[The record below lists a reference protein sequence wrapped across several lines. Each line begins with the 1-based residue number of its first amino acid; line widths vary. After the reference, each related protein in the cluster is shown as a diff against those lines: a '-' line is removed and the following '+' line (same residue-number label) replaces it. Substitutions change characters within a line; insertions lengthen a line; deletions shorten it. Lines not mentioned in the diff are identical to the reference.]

1 MPYCT
6 QTDILLLELTEK
18 ELIEL
23 TDDLNVGPVNAAQ
36 VTAAIAKADSE
47 IDAYCQAQY
56 TVPFGPASEVLG
68 TDGKN
73 YTCIVAHTAAAIN
86 KPVTG
91 ANYATY
97 WAQKGSA
104 GGTWV
109 DGSAYT
115 AVPNIVTAWSA
126 TLAAFNLFRNRTKPA
141 TLLDRYNK
149 VMSWL
154 SAILKGERTIP
165 GMTDESSLPASTTQN
180 AAPTFA
186 RHATAPASV
195 VLGTD
200 GKTYTCIAA
209 HTAAAANQPIT
220 GADWASYWIEQGMN
234 GGTWTAGAAYVP
246 EGYLTVRAGTMDVW

>member
-56 TVPFGPASEVLG
+56 TVPFGPGSEVLG
-68 TDGKN
+68 TDTKN

-97 WAQKGSA
+97 WAQKGSS

-115 AVPNIVTAWSA
+115 AVPNIVTGWSA
-126 TLAAFNLFRNRTKPA
+126 TLSAFNLFRNRSKPA

-149 VMSWL
+149 AMSWL
-154 SAILKGERTIP
+154 SAIAKGERTIP
-165 GMTDESSLPASTTQN
+165 GVTDESSLPASTTDGTAQ
-180 AAPTFA
+180 TF
-186 RHATAPASV
+186 RRTQ
-195 VLGTD
+195 TD
-200 GKTYTCIAA
+200 A
-209 HTAAAANQPIT
+209 
-220 GADWASYWIEQGMN
+220 
-234 GGTWTAGAAYVP
+234 
-246 EGYLTVRAGTMDVW
+246 EGNLVGEVGTMDVW

>member
-36 VTAAIAKADSE
+36 VAAAIAKADAE

-68 TDGKN
+68 TDTKN

-97 WAQKGSA
+97 WAQKGAA

-126 TLAAFNLFRNRTKPA
+126 TLAAFNLFRNRSKPT

-149 VMSWL
+149 AMSWL
-154 SAILKGERTIP
+154 SAIAKGERTIP
-165 GMTDESSLPASTTQN
+165 GVVDNNSLPASTTDGTAQ
-180 AAPTFA
+180 TF
-186 RHATAPASV
+186 RRTQ
-195 VLGTD
+195 TD
-200 GKTYTCIAA
+200 
-209 HTAAAANQPIT
+209 
-220 GADWASYWIEQGMN
+220 ADGNLIGEI
-234 GGTWTAGAAYVP
+234 
-246 EGYLTVRAGTMDVW
+246 GTMDVW